1 MYVSSNRGKQRM
13 KTIILLSIGVLIGW
27 SYKPAFAD
35 NLINKSKEILSGVL
49 TYLKALVKKGD
60 NK

>member
-1 MYVSSNRGKQRM
+1 M
-13 KTIILLSIGVLIGW
+13 KTIILLAIGIVIGW

-35 NLINKSKEILSGVL
+35 NIINKSKEVLSGFL
-49 TYLKALVKKGD
+49 TYLKALVKRGD

>member
-1 MYVSSNRGKQRM
+1 M

-35 NLINKSKEILSGVL
+35 NIINKSKEILSGVL

>member
-1 MYVSSNRGKQRM
+1 MYVASNRGKQRM
-13 KTIILLSIGVLIGW
+13 KTIILLAIGVIIGW

-35 NLINKSKEILSGVL
+35 NLINKSKEIVIGAFNN
-49 TYLKALVKKGD
+49 LKSLFKKGD

>member
-1 MYVSSNRGKQRM
+1 MYVAGNRGNKM
-13 KTIILLSIGVLIGW
+13 KTIILLAIGIIIGW

-35 NLINKSKEILSGVL
+35 NIINKSKEILSGVI

>member
-1 MYVSSNRGKQRM
+1 M
-13 KTIILLSIGVLIGW
+13 KTIILLAIGIIIGW

-35 NLINKSKEILSGVL
+35 NVINKSKEILTGALNYV
-49 TYLKALVKKGD
+49 KALFKKE

>member
-1 MYVSSNRGKQRM
+1 MN
-13 KTIILLSIGVLIGW
+13 TIILLAIGVLIGW

-35 NLINKSKEILSGVL
+35 NIINKSKEIISGAINS
-49 TYLKALVKKGD
+49 LKSLFKKGD